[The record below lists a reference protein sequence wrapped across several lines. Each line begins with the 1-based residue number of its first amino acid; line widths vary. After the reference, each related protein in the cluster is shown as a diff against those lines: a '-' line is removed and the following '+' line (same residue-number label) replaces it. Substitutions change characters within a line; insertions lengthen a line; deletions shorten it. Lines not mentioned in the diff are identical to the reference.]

1 MLCFVGY
8 SNPDWEYLK
17 LDQAPDY
24 SILRIPFPAG
34 RYQRWGHD
42 VDIITYFGSVT
53 FGPKRQADHSPSTHN
68 LS

>member
-17 LDQAPDY
+17 LDHVPGY

-34 RYQRWGHD
+34 A
-42 VDIITYFGSVT
+42 ISVGAT
-53 FGPKRQADHSPSTHN
+53 MLTLLLTLVP
-68 LS
+68 